1 MRKKI
6 LRTILFVSDGIL
18 VIVCLLILF
27 QTIIVQRRINDGNK
41 QTGEKIEAISEE
53 SMSTQ
58 AMEFLLESATSR
70 AYEADEDFADFFR
83 AVNTITDNAA
93 DIYLSPDRYGDA
105 VLETYYERDIGKV
118 VTYAAYGDGVD
129 PASEEIQQE
138 LALIANMQGVMKAFF
153 KSDTSMSAIFFQTES
168 GIFLCTE
175 KVSEYNLE
183 EDDGSLCFE
192 GRERPWYKLAVE
204 SGKTVFTD
212 IIEDADS
219 GEPAISCASPVY
231 INGVFKGVAGAGL
244 KLDSVRSKVD
254 RYEIGRGGYACIING
269 EGQVLFS
276 GSEDGELKVSL
287 DPEHDLRKSG
297 NVQLAGVV
305 GAALEGKTD
314 VVRITLD
321 DGDYFVG
328 YSPMETVG
336 WTYLAV
342 LPANE
347 VMEPTEDLLGALDRS
362 SEHQREFVHT
372 SVFASLAILGT
383 LFLLIAIISYFASV
397 RLSHVLTGPITKL
410 TKSVRKIEG
419 DNLDFSWEMDTGDE
433 VQTLAES
440 FGSMTERM
448 KSYIDDITRITAEKE
463 RIGAE
468 LSVAARIQA
477 AMLPSVFPPFPD
489 REEIDI
495 YARMTP
501 AKEVGGDFYDFFFV
515 DDNNLAIVMA
525 DVSGKGVPAALFM
538 VVAKTL
544 IKNIAMT
551 GESVGNVFRM
561 TNERLC
567 EGNSQEMFVT
577 AWLGIV
583 DLELGRLRYADAGHE
598 NPYIMHEDGSVEMIM
613 PSKKKLPLAAMDNT
627 VYPENEIQLKQ
638 NDMIFLYTDGVPE
651 ATNSKDELYT
661 TERLERVLRRNYR
674 ENPEELLSKVR
685 KNVDAFVKNA
695 PQFDDLTM
703 LALRI
708 KSLT

>member
-6 LRTILFVSDGIL
+6 LRTILLVSDGIL
-18 VIVCLLILF
+18 VLVCVLILF
-27 QTIIVQRRINDGNK
+27 QTIIMLRRINEGNK
-41 QTGEKIEAISEE
+41 QTGQKIGAISEE
-53 SMSTQ
+53 SMSAQ
-58 AMEFLLESATSR
+58 AMEFLLQSAKSR

-83 AVNTITDNAA
+83 AVNTITDNVT
-93 DIYLSPDRYGDA
+93 DIYLSPERYGDA
-105 VLETYYERDIGKV
+105 VLETYYERNMGNT

-129 PASEEIQQE
+129 PYTENIRQE

-153 KSDTSMSAIFFQTES
+153 RSDDSMSAIFFQTGS

-175 KVSEYNLE
+175 KVSEYNLQK
-183 EDDGSLCFE
+183 DGELLYFE
-192 GRERPWYKLAVE
+192 GRERPWYKLALE

-244 KLDSVRSKVD
+244 KLDTVRAKVD
-254 RYEIGRGGYACIING
+254 RFEIGKGGYACIINDK
-269 EGQVLFS
+269 GQVLFS
-276 GSEDGELKVSL
+276 GSEDGELKVSS
-287 DPEHDLRKSG
+287 DPEHDLRKSD
-297 NVQLAGVV
+297 NVQLAGIV
-305 GAALEGKTD
+305 GAALDGKSD
-314 VVRITLD
+314 VVRLTLD
-321 DGDYFVG
+321 EGEYFVG
-328 YSPMETVG
+328 YSPMTTVG

-342 LPANE
+342 LPAKE
-347 VMEPTEDLLGALDRS
+347 VMEPAEELLNALDRS

-372 SVFASLAILGT
+372 SVIASLAIMGT
-383 LFLLIAIISYFASV
+383 LFLLIGIISYFASV
-397 RLSHVLTGPITKL
+397 RLSHVLTEPVTEL
-410 TKSVRKIEG
+410 TKNVRKIEG

-477 AMLPSVFPPFPD
+477 AMLPSIFPPFPE

-515 DDNNLAIVMA
+515 DDRNLAIVMA

-544 IKNIAMT
+544 IKNISMT
-551 GESVGNVFRM
+551 GASVGDVLRM

-567 EGNSQEMFVT
+567 EGNSQGMFVT

-598 NPYIMHEDGSVEMIM
+598 NPYIMHEDGNVEMIL
-613 PSKKKLPLAAMDNT
+613 PSKKKLPLAAMEVT
-627 VYPENEIQLKQ
+627 VYPENEVQLKQ
-638 NDMIFLYTDGVPE
+638 NDMLFLYTDGVPE

-661 TERLERVLRRNYR
+661 TERLERVLRRNYND
-674 ENPEELLSKVR
+674 NPEELLAKVR

>member
-6 LRTILFVSDGIL
+6 LSTILFVSDGVLLL
-18 VIVCLLILF
+18 VCVLILF
-27 QTIIVQRRINDGNK
+27 QTIIMQRRINEGNK
-41 QTGEKIEAISEE
+41 QTGEMIGAISEE

-58 AMEFLLESATSR
+58 AMEFLLQTATSR

-83 AVNTITDNAA
+83 AVNTITDNVT

-105 VLETYYERDIGKV
+105 GLETYYERDKGKA
-118 VTYAAYGDGVD
+118 VTYAAYGNGVD
-129 PASEEIQQE
+129 PEAEKIQHE

-153 KSDTSMSAIFFQTES
+153 KADDSMSAIFFQTES

-175 KVSEYNLE
+175 KVSDYNLPKDSE
-183 EDDGSLCFE
+183 SVHFE

-219 GEPAISCASPVY
+219 GEPALSCAAPVY

-244 KLDSVRSKVD
+244 KLDTVRTKVD
-254 RYEIGRGGYACIING
+254 RFEIGKGGYACIINDH
-269 EGQVLFS
+269 GQVLFS
-276 GSEDGELKVSL
+276 GSEDGELSVSM
-287 DPEHDLRKSG
+287 DAEHDLRQNG
-297 NVQLAGVV
+297 NIQLAGVV
-305 GAALEGKTD
+305 GAALDGKTD

-321 DGDYFVG
+321 DGDYFIG
-328 YSPMETVG
+328 YSPMKTVG

-342 LPANE
+342 LPASE
-347 VMEPTEDLLGALDRS
+347 VLQPTEDLLSALDMSR
-362 SEHQREFVHT
+362 EHQKEFVRT
-372 SVFASLAILGT
+372 SVIASLAILGT
-383 LFLLIAIISYFASV
+383 LFLLIAVTAYFASV
-397 RLSHVLTGPITKL
+397 RLADVLTGPITEL
-410 TKSVRKIEG
+410 TKNVRKIEG
-419 DNLDFSWEMDTGDE
+419 DNLDFSWEMDTDDE

-477 AMLPSVFPPFPD
+477 AMLPSVFPPFPERD
-489 REEIDI
+489 EIDI

-515 DDNNLAIVMA
+515 DDRNLAIVMA
-525 DVSGKGVPAALFM
+525 DVSGKGVPASLFM

-551 GESVGNVFRM
+551 GVGAGDVLRM

-583 DLELGRLRYADAGHE
+583 DLELGRLKYADAGHE
-598 NPYIMHEDGSVEMIM
+598 NPYIMREDGKLEMVL
-613 PSKKKLPLAAMDNT
+613 PSKKKLPLGAMDNT
-627 VYPENEIQLKQ
+627 FYPENEIQLKQ

-651 ATNSKDELYT
+651 ATNSKEEMYT

-674 ENPEELLSKVR
+674 ENPEELLAKVR

-708 KSLT
+708 KGLT